1 MKARH
6 SVTFTLP
13 AEMHRTMERVCKM
26 EHRSTSELM
35 REALRRY
42 FAAVGPLPTYTAS
55 SAEVAA
61 IEKGRAAFRRGD
73 FVTLDDFNAHVDHLN
88 RKTRAQGARSRRS
101 PRTRAA
107 AKSH

>member
-42 FAAVGPLPTYTAS
+42 FAAVGALPTYTPTP
-55 SAEVAA
+55 AELAA
-61 IEKGRAAFRRGD
+61 IEKGREAVRRGD
-73 FVTLDDFNAHVDHLN
+73 YLTLDQFNAHVDDLN
-88 RKTRAQGARSRRS
+88 RKARASSARSRRS
-101 PRTRAA
+101 TRTRAA